1 MGFKTSLDSKR
12 ATVFLDGRL
21 AFGSYA
27 DFKAASVP
35 LLDAPEVTEIHL
47 DMSAV
52 EYLDSSAL
60 GMILHFKQKTETAGK
75 ALAITHPSP
84 PVAAVLKVVNFSK
97 LMTILP

>member
-12 ATVFLDGRL
+12 ATIFLEGRL
-21 AFGSYA
+21 AFGSYT
-27 DFKAASVP
+27 DFKTASFP
-35 LLDAPEVTEIHL
+35 TLEMSGVTEIHL

-60 GMILHFKQKTETAGK
+60 GMILHFKQKADAAGK
-75 ALAITHPSP
+75 ALAITRPSP
-84 PVAAVLKVVNFSK
+84 TVAAVLKVVNFSK